1 MISQE
6 AIDEVWGN
14 ANFGNRFSRIDVVKL
29 AVLKC
34 ASGFYQGSTSR
45 AIQMIVLEV
54 DSDKREATVT
64 L

>member
-34 ASGFYQGSTSR
+34 
-45 AIQMIVLEV
+45 VLEV